1 MAEEQENIVIKFAGD
16 SGDGMQLTGTQFTSN
31 TALYGNDFATFPNYP
46 AEIRAPQGTIHGVS
60 GFQINFGNHEINTP
74 GDTYD
79 VLVAMNA
86 AAIKDSLQSLK
97 KGGVVIVD
105 KSGFDTK
112 NLRLAGYNIEENL
125 LRSNIFNNFKLIEID
140 ITEQTILAL
149 QNIEI
154 EPKEKLRSKNMFVLG
169 LLLWV
174 YNRDLNSVLYFIEK
188 KFGKKENI
196 KEANTIALK
205 AGYFYG
211 ETAELFAF
219 KTTIKPIEK
228 EKGTYRNIMGNQATA
243 FGLMAAAANAELPL
257 FYGSYPITPASDI
270 LHELVKH
277 TENGV
282 ECFQAEDEIA
292 AVSAAIGASFG
303 GALGTT
309 GTSGPG
315 LALKSEA
322 INLALMLELPLV
334 IIDVQRA
341 GPSTGMPTKTEQS
354 DLLFAMYGRNGD
366 SPLPIISAHSPS
378 NCFEQVYWAAKIAME
393 YMTPVIFLSD
403 GYLANGSEPWKI
415 KQVEDLP
422 IIELNKEVEQAENTF
437 EPYKRDK
444 NLVRKWVIP
453 GTAGKAHRIGGLE
466 KEYNTGNVSYVPENH
481 QLMTDIRQQKVAN
494 VQKILPKQQ
503 LSSGAEQG
511 NVLIIGWGNTFGAIK
526 SGTKQLNK
534 KGYKVGHVQID
545 FINPFPQNLEDFF
558 GSYQY
563 ILVAEL
569 NTGQLIKL
577 LQINYTN
584 FRFLQLN
591 KVQGVPF
598 KTQEIISKVEE
609 IIESEGAN
617 EQ

>member
-1 MAEEQENIVIKFAGD
+1 MSVEKENIVIKFAGD
-16 SGDGMQLTGTQFTSN
+16 SGDGMQLTGTQFTNN
-31 TALYGNDFATFPNYP
+31 TALYGNDFTTFPNYP

-60 GFQINFGNHEINTP
+60 GFQINFGSYDIHSP
-74 GDTYD
+74 GDEYD

-86 AAIKDSLQSLK
+86 AAVKDSLKSLK
-97 KGGVVIVD
+97 NGGLIIAD
-105 KSGFDTK
+105 KAGFDTK
-112 NLRLAGYNIEENL
+112 NLRLAGYDPNENL
-125 LRSNIFNNFKLIEID
+125 LESDVFVPYKLITLD

-149 QNIEI
+149 ENIDI

-169 LLLWV
+169 LLLWI
-174 YNRDLNSVLYFIEK
+174 YNRDLDSVLNFIDK
-188 KFGKKENI
+188 KFKNSI
-196 KEANTIALK
+196 KEANQIALK
-205 AGYFYG
+205 SGYYYG

-228 EKGTYRNIMGNQATA
+228 EKGVYRNIMGNQATA
-243 FGLMAAAANAELPL
+243 FGLMAAAANANLPL

-270 LHELVKH
+270 LHELSKH
-277 TENGV
+277 TKEGGNV
-282 ECFQAEDEIA
+282 ACFQAEDEIA

-334 IIDVQRA
+334 VVDVQRA

-366 SPLPIISAHSPS
+366 SPLPIVSAHSPS
-378 NCFEQVYWAAKIAME
+378 NCFQQVYWASKIAVE

-415 KQVEDLP
+415 QQLEDLP
-422 IIELNKEVEQAENTF
+422 KFNLQKNIEHAGETF
-437 EPYKRDK
+437 LPYKRNE
-444 NLVRKWVIP
+444 NLVRDWIVP
-453 GTAGKAHRIGGLE
+453 GTEGKAHRIGGLE

-494 VQKILPKQQ
+494 VQKILPKQE
-503 LSSGAEQG
+503 LSSGVDKG
-511 NVLIIGWGNTFGAIK
+511 DLLIVGWGNTYGAIK
-526 SGTKQLNK
+526 TATKSLNNN
-534 KGYKVGHVQID
+534 GYKIGHIQID
-545 FINPFPQNLEDFF
+545 FINPFPQNLEDYF
-558 GSYQY
+558 SEYKY
-563 ILVAEL
+563 ILVPEL

-577 LQINYTN
+577 LQTN
-584 FRFLQLN
+584 FTKYKFLKLN
-591 KVQGVPF
+591 KIQGVPF
-598 KTQEIISKVEE
+598 KTQEIIDKVEK
-609 IIESEGAN
+609 IIGLGGAD
-617 EQ
+617 E

>member
-1 MAEEQENIVIKFAGD
+1 MIKEQENIVIKFAGD
-16 SGDGMQLTGTQFTSN
+16 SGDGMQLTGTQFTNN
-31 TALYGNDFATFPNYP
+31 TALYGNDFTTFPNYP

-60 GFQINFGNHEINTP
+60 GFQINFGSYEIHSP
-74 GDTYD
+74 GDEFD

-86 AAIKDSLQSLK
+86 AAIKDSLKSLK
-97 KGGVVIVD
+97 KGGLVIAD
-105 KSGFDTK
+105 KAGFDTK
-112 NLRLAGYNIEENL
+112 NLRLAGYNPDENL
-125 LRSNIFNNFKLIEID
+125 LESKIFEPYRLITLD

-149 QNIEI
+149 ENVKV

-174 YNRDLNSVLYFIEK
+174 YNRELNSVINFINK
-188 KFGKKENI
+188 KFKNTNDI
-196 KEANTIALK
+196 KEANEIALK
-205 AGYFYG
+205 SGYYYG
-211 ETAELFAF
+211 ETAELSAF
-219 KTTIKPIEK
+219 RTIIKPVEK
-228 EKGTYRNIMGNQATA
+228 EKGIYRNIMGNQATA
-243 FGLMAAAANAELPL
+243 YGLMAAATNAEIPL

-277 TENGV
+277 TKAGV

-334 IIDVQRA
+334 VIDVQRA

-378 NCFEQVYWAAKIAME
+378 NCFQQVYWAAKIAVE

-415 KQVEDLP
+415 QHLEDLP
-422 IIELNKEVEQAENTF
+422 KINLQKNVEQLENTYL
-437 EPYKRDK
+437 PYKRNE
-444 NLVRKWVIP
+444 NLVRDWIVP
-453 GTAGKAHRIGGLE
+453 GTVSKAHRIGGLE

-481 QLMTDIRQQKVAN
+481 QLMTDIRKQKVTN
-494 VQKILPKQQ
+494 VQKIIPKQKLQ
-503 LSSGAEQG
+503 SGLDQG
-511 NVLIIGWGNTFGAIK
+511 DLLIVGWGNTYGAIK
-526 SGTKQLNK
+526 TASKILNSNS
-534 KGYKVGHVQID
+534 YKIGHIQID
-545 FINPFPQNLEDFF
+545 FINPFPQNLEDYFD
-558 GSYQY
+558 SYKY
-563 ILVAEL
+563 ILVPEL
-569 NTGQLIKL
+569 NTGQLVKL
-577 LQINYTN
+577 LQSTYTKYK
-584 FRFLQLN
+584 FFSLN

-598 KTQEIISKVEE
+598 KTQEIVAKVEE
-609 IIESEGAN
+609 IVGQGGAC
-617 EQ
+617 E